1 MAGPQKQRVT
11 VIKKGWGRWGLNKD
25 GLREVG
31 SDIDEQTD
39 KMFPTG
45 QLWVT
50 PTWQALS
57 EMPGQTLK

>member
-1 MAGPQKQRVT
+1 MGSEQ
-11 VIKKGWGRWGLNKD
+11 GWTGG
-25 GLREVG
+25 GEVG

-39 KMFPTG
+39 KMFQTG

-50 PTWQALS
+50 PTWHVLS